1 MRINKYIA
9 LCGVSSR
16 RKADELIAQGKVT
29 VNGSIVRAVGI
40 DINEERDIV
49 CVDGNKASPEEE
61 HVYIMLN
68 KPAGYIS
75 ACRDDRG
82 RKTVIDLLKSVD
94 NRVFPVGRLD
104 YDTEGL
110 LILTSDGDFAYRC
123 THPKHEIKKKYFAVV
138 EGALDEKAAQKL
150 QAGVEIEG
158 KKTSKAEVEVTER
171 KINTASVYITIHEGR
186 NRQIKK
192 MFESIG
198 CSVSYLKRVSIGNL
212 GLGGLKAGEWRYLNS
227 DDLDLLGVPA
237 KGSDACHIAEPAPD
251 KR

>member
-16 RKADELIAQGKVT
+16 RGADELIAQGKVT
-29 VNGSIVRAVGI
+29 VNGSVVETMGT
-40 DINEERDIV
+40 DVDEEADIV
-49 CVDGNKASPEEE
+49 CVNGRKISPEKQR
-61 HVYIMLN
+61 VYIMLN

-75 ACRDDRG
+75 ACLDDRG
-82 RKTVIDLLKSVD
+82 RKTVTELVKDTGSRI
-94 NRVFPVGRLD
+94 FPVGRLD

-123 THPKHEIKKKYFAVV
+123 THPKHEISKKYFAVIKGTL
-138 EGALDEKAAQKL
+138 EEKALDKL
-150 QAGVEIEG
+150 RSGLIIDG
-158 KKTSKAEVEVTER
+158 KKTSEAKAEIIE
-171 KINTASVYITIHEGR
+171 KKDNTAKLHITIHEGR

-212 GLGGLKAGEWRYLNS
+212 ELGNLAPGEWRHLNN
-227 DDLDLLGVPA
+227 DDFRILGVSPG
-237 KGSDACHIAEPAPD
+237 K
-251 KR
+251 